1 MDKKLQLTDEILLS
15 VEKPARYLGNEINV
29 IHKATS
35 EVDIRFALCFPDVY
49 EIGMSHVGL
58 AILYDFLNKRED
70 TYCERVFSPWRDLET
85 IMREKDLTL
94 FALESQDPVKDFDFL
109 GFTVQYEMSY
119 TNILNALDLA
129 GMAVYGKDR
138 KEDDPI
144 VCAGGPCTYN
154 PEPIADF
161 IDFFYIGEGES
172 TLPDLLELYKAHKA
186 QGGKKED
193 YLIKL
198 LDIEGIYVPK
208 FYDVTYKENGEI
220 ATFTPNHPKAK
231 SSINKQVVMNMTDAP
246 YPSKPLVPLIQTIHD
261 RVVLELF
268 RGCSRGCR
276 FCQAGMIY
284 RPVRE
289 KDVEVLKKQAKELI
303 KNTGHHEISLISLSS
318 SDYSGLQELTDYLV
332 DEFGNDKHVNLS
344 LPSLRIDS
352 FSLDI
357 MSKVQGVRKSSIT
370 FAPEAGSQRLRDVIN
385 KGLTEE
391 SILNGA
397 AEAFQGGWTRVKL
410 YFMLGLPTETFEDID
425 AIAKLG
431 QGVVEEYY
439 KLPKEVRK
447 RRPQIVVSTSF
458 FVPKAFTPFQ
468 WSPQNSS
475 DTFMEKQTHL
485 NKTINKKNIKYNC
498 HDAKTSMLEGVM
510 ARGDRRIGQ
519 VIYAAWKN
527 GATFDAWSEFFRFS
541 HWEEAF
547 TSTGVDPLFYTV
559 RERDYEEILPWDF
572 INIGVTK
579 AFLYNEFLRAKEGK
593 ITPNCMDG
601 CMNCGAKGFGGGI
614 CYVD

>member
-29 IHKATS
+29 IHKNTS
-35 EVDIRFALCFPDVY
+35 EIDIRFALCFPDVY

-58 AILYDFLNKRED
+58 AILYDFLNKRKD
-70 TYCERVFSPWRDLET
+70 TYCERVFSPWCDLEI
-85 IMREKDLTL
+85 IMREKDLPL
-94 FALESQDPVKDFDFL
+94 FALESQNPVRDFDFL

-129 GMAVYGKDR
+129 GMAVYSKDR
-138 KEDDPI
+138 KEEDPI

-172 TLPDLLELYKAHKA
+172 TLPDILDLYKAHKA

-220 ATFTPNHPKAK
+220 ATFTPNHPHAKA
-231 SSINKQVVMNMTDAP
+231 SIKKQVVMNMTEAP
-246 YPSKPLVPLIQTIHD
+246 YPSKPLVPLIQTVHD

-318 SDYSGLQELTDYLV
+318 SDYSGLQELTDYLI

-344 LPSLRIDS
+344 LPSLRIDR

-410 YFMLGLPTETFEDID
+410 YFMLGLPTETFDDID

-431 QGVVEEYY
+431 QDIVEEYY

-447 RRPQIVVSTSF
+447 RRPQIVLSTSF

-468 WSPQNSS
+468 WSPQ
-475 DTFMEKQTHL
+475 DPYETFMEKQNHL
-485 NKTINKKNIKYNC
+485 NKIVNKKNIKYNC

-541 HWEEAF
+541 HWEDAF

-572 INIGVTK
+572 IDVGVTK

-601 CMNCGAKGFGGGI
+601 CMDCGAKGFGGGI